1 MLDRFHKI
9 SEIIA
14 AFAIVG
20 SLVFVGI
27 QLNQNTSALL
37 VDSQQ
42 SAMAA
47 WNDISLAIA
56 TNERLA
62 GLISESRYP
71 EFKAAEAGGSESRQA
86 LTFITASMNSIENQ
100 YLQYLDG
107 ILPEEIWN
115 GFRSGLLSEL
125 ITLEIYSEYWSF
137 AKNFHSPR
145 FQTLVEELML
155 IADEQRRQY
164 RERTGF
170 NEAE

>member
-1 MLDRFHKI
+1 MAANQLGYSLPSILREGAMLDRFHKI

-47 WNDISLAIA
+47 WNDTSLAIA

-86 LTFITASMNSIENQ
+86 LTFITASMNTKALVQSMKMNSCCKIRRCVK
-100 YLQYLDG
+100 
-107 ILPEEIWN
+107 
-115 GFRSGLLSEL
+115 FL
-125 ITLEIYSEYWSF
+125 ISSCAHRNYFLKKTS
-137 AKNFHSPR
+137 R
-145 FQTLVEELML
+145 
-155 IADEQRRQY
+155 
-164 RERTGF
+164 
-170 NEAE
+170 